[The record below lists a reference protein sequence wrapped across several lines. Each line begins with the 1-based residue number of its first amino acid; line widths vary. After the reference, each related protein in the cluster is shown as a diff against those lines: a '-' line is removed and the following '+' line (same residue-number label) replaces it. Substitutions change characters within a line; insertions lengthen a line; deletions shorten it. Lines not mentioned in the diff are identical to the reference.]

1 MTYLE
6 AINSVLRRL
15 REDQAATVL
24 ESDYSALIGDFIN
37 DAKRIVENSWNWSAL
52 RDTIS
57 VVTAN
62 GVSEYSLVGSGQE
75 AVVKNVLNDSA
86 NKFMGL
92 ETKDYFNNVYYL
104 QDVVSGTPHV
114 YTFIGVDSNDDLKV
128 KVYPQPDGIYNL
140 RFDVAKTQG
149 LLEADATKI
158 NVPHNPIVQMAFA
171 MALRERGETGGQ
183 SAAEQFAVASTALSD
198 AIAIDANR
206 YPDETTFMVVQ
217 MAQQLQSITITAPGF
232 AGVNTQDAPLA
243 QDASF
248 AAVADNCVI
257 DKEGRI
263 AARQGYNVL
272 TTNDLL
278 GTSDG
283 IESMGEFVANDGD
296 TLFFSAGNNKV
307 FSGTTT
313 LTDVTPASYTI
324 TANNWKMVNFND
336 SMFFFQRGYEPLV
349 YKDSTST
356 FDPMSDHGHATGTP
370 PQGNECLAAFGR
382 LWVADFTDNKS
393 TIYWSDLLNGSHW
406 TGGSTGS
413 IDITTVW
420 PTGYDTIVALAAH
433 NGFLVI
439 FGRNSIVLYSGA
451 ESPASMTLAD
461 TISNVGCVSR
471 DAVVSTGKDLIFLD
485 DSGVRSLSRTIQE
498 KSAPIGDISKN
509 VNNDIK
515 SLFAA
520 ETGNIS
526 MHYSPRQAF
535 VLLNFP
541 DLAVTYAFDTRF
553 PLQDGSFRA
562 TTWSHMNAL
571 CFTETSTEKLYIG
584 VQDGIAEYTGYE
596 DNETGYLLSYF
607 SHPLSFG
614 DTSNLKFLKKIN
626 LTTFDGAEA
635 TVVLNWAY
643 DYSGS
648 YKKQAYTLPQSN
660 VGQYNISEFNTEAEY
675 SSSIALIKRKKINA
689 SGQGTVVAVGV
700 ETTVEGKPIAL
711 QEINIQALMGRIV

>member
-1 MTYLE
+1 
-6 AINSVLRRL
+6 
-15 REDQAATVL
+15 
-24 ESDYSALIGDFIN
+24 
-37 DAKRIVENSWNWSAL
+37 
-52 RDTIS
+52 
-57 VVTAN
+57 
-62 GVSEYSLVGSGQE
+62 
-75 AVVKNVLNDSA
+75 
-86 NKFMGL
+86 
-92 ETKDYFNNVYYL
+92 
-104 QDVVSGTPHV
+104 
-114 YTFIGVDSNDDLKV
+114 
-128 KVYPQPDGIYNL
+128 
-140 RFDVAKTQG
+140 
-149 LLEADATKI
+149 
-158 NVPHNPIVQMAFA
+158 
-171 MALRERGETGGQ
+171 
-183 SAAEQFAVASTALSD
+183 
-198 AIAIDANR
+198 
-206 YPDETTFMVVQ
+206 

-263 AARQGYNVL
+263 AARKGYEILNG
-272 TTNDLL
+272 NDLL
-278 GTSDG
+278 GSSDG
-283 IESMGEFVANDGD
+283 VESMGEFVAADGD
-296 TLFFSAGNNKV
+296 ITFFSAGNNKI

-313 LTDVTPASYTI
+313 MVDETPAAYTI
-324 TANNWKMVNFND
+324 TENNWKMVNFND
-336 SMFFFQRGYEPLV
+336 HMFFFQRGYEPLV
-349 YKDSTST
+349 YADHTGAVA
-356 FDPMSDHGHATGTP
+356 PMSTHSHATGTP
-370 PQGNECLAAFGR
+370 PEGHVAIAAFGR
-382 LWVADFTDNKS
+382 MWVADFVDDKS
-393 TIYWSDLLNGSHW
+393 TIYWSDLLDGTAWS
-406 TGGSTGS
+406 GGSTGS
-413 IDITTVW
+413 IDITNVW
-420 PTGYDTIVALAAH
+420 PTGYDVITALAAH
-433 NGFLVI
+433 NGFLII
-439 FGRNSIVLYSGA
+439 FGRNSILVYEGA
-451 ESPASMTLAD
+451 SSPASMTLSD
-461 TISNVGCVSR
+461 TISNVGCVGR

-541 DLAVTYAFDTRF
+541 ELAVTYAFDTRF

-643 DYSGS
+643 NYSGS

-675 SSSIALIKRKKINA
+675 SSSISLITRKKINA

>member
-1 MTYLE
+1 
-6 AINSVLRRL
+6 
-15 REDQAATVL
+15 
-24 ESDYSALIGDFIN
+24 
-37 DAKRIVENSWNWSAL
+37 
-52 RDTIS
+52 
-57 VVTAN
+57 
-62 GVSEYSLVGSGQE
+62 
-75 AVVKNVLNDSA
+75 
-86 NKFMGL
+86 
-92 ETKDYFNNVYYL
+92 
-104 QDVVSGTPHV
+104 
-114 YTFIGVDSNDDLKV
+114 
-128 KVYPQPDGIYNL
+128 
-140 RFDVAKTQG
+140 
-149 LLEADATKI
+149 
-158 NVPHNPIVQMAFA
+158 
-171 MALRERGETGGQ
+171 
-183 SAAEQFAVASTALSD
+183 
-198 AIAIDANR
+198 
-206 YPDETTFMVVQ
+206 

-232 AGVNTQDAPLA
+232 AGINTQDAPLA

-263 AARQGYNVL
+263 AARKGYNVL
-272 TTNDLL
+272 TTNDVL

-283 IESMGEFVANDGD
+283 IEAMGEYVASDGD
-296 TLFFSAGNNKV
+296 ITFLSAGNNKI
-307 FSGTTT
+307 FTGTTT
-313 LTDVTPASYTI
+313 LTDVTPAAYTI
-324 TANNWKMVNFND
+324 SANNWKFVPFND
-336 SMFFFQRGYEPLV
+336 HMYIFQRGHEPLV
-349 YKDSTST
+349 Y
-356 FDPMSDHGHATGTP
+356 SDHAGTLEAMSSHAHATGTP
-370 PQGNECLAAFGR
+370 PEGNECLAAFGR
-382 LWVADFTDNKS
+382 LWVADFTANKS
-393 TIYWSDLLNGSHW
+393 IIYWSDLLNGSGW
-406 TGGSTGS
+406 IGGSTGS
-413 IDITTVW
+413 IDITKVW

-439 FGRNSIVLYSGA
+439 FGRNSIVIYSGA
-451 ESPASMTLAD
+451 STPATMTLSD

-485 DSGVRSLSRTIQE
+485 DSGVRSLARTIQE

-526 MHYSPRQAF
+526 MHYSPKQAF

-541 DLAVTYAFDTRF
+541 ELAVTYAFDTRF

-571 CFTETSTEKLYIG
+571 CFAETSTEKLYIG
-584 VQDGIAEYTGYE
+584 VSTGIAEYTGNT
-596 DNETGYLLSYF
+596 DNDTGYLLSYF

-689 SGQGTVVAVGV
+689 SGQGTVVSVGV
-700 ETTVEGKPIAL
+700 ETTVEGKTIAL